1 MASGSESG
9 QRINKGDMLKLAGE
23 RNEGL
28 VITAINYSAK
38 HQYIIYCVYYFSY
51 SSIDIL
57 SNLYI
62 TIFIINLIGITSCI
76 ENKFFAIYLDIYNI
90 IKPSTHSLTH
100 SLCEWV
106 SECVS
111 EWKQFTILL

>member
-1 MASGSESG
+1 MRIRSRKASGSESG

-90 IKPSTHSLTH
+90 IKPSTHSLR
-100 SLCEWV
+100 E
-106 SECVS
+106 
-111 EWKQFTILL
+111 